1 MEIRRLPE
9 NLINQIAAGEVVE
22 RPASALKEL
31 IENSIDANA
40 TQIDIVLD
48 DGGKSL
54 ISVSDNGIGIE
65 KNHIGLAVERHATSK
80 LPTNNL
86 NKINFLGFRGEA
98 LPSIA
103 AVSQLNIQTKSK
115 NSNDAWALDVAA
127 GNFDEI
133 YPSSRQIGTII
144 SVKNLFYATPARLK
158 FLKSSNLERSYC
170 HQIVLKQAL
179 VNPLIGFRLQADGR
193 ELLNIKPENER
204 DTNKSFLNRIRNILG
219 KNFAD
224 EAIKIKN
231 SKAIKNQGFAKINGF
246 IGLPTLNKSNYSQQY
261 LFINGRSI
269 QDRNLSG
276 AIRAAYRDTL
286 PKGRFPVFCLYIEVP
301 PEFIDVNVHPG
312 KTEVR
317 FEDNAII
324 RSLLVG
330 SISRELN
337 ISFSQTTSE
346 ISKQAVEKF
355 NTYNQIKLKD
365 NFGNNE
371 NFFSNNDLEPSI
383 KTIKE
388 TDNFEEQQV
397 IDQND
402 DFPLGVALAQFSKNY
417 IISRNSEGIVI
428 VDQHAAHERLVLEK
442 MKAARENKSLEKQIL
457 LLPEVINLAPTP
469 LEMILENVELL
480 SDIGFIIEPFGEGMI
495 IVREV
500 PALIGDADIKQIIID
515 LGDDLS
521 STGLPTS
528 YHAKIDL
535 ILGNIACHR
544 SVRSGRS
551 LNENEMNQLLRE
563 MERTPN
569 SGQCNHGRPTSISLS
584 LKDIE
589 KLLHCYFQQI
599 YSYEF

>member
-65 KNHIGLAVERHATSK
+65 KNHIGLAIERHATSK
-80 LPTNNL
+80 LPTNDL

-115 NSNDAWALDVAA
+115 NLNDAWALDVAA

-133 YPSSRQIGTII
+133 YPSSRQAGTII

-170 HQIVLKQAL
+170 HQIVLKLAL

-193 ELLNIKPENER
+193 ELLNINSEKEL
-204 DTNKSFLNRIRNILG
+204 DTDTCFLNRIRNILG

-355 NTYNQIKLKD
+355 NTYNEIKLNK
-365 NFGNNE
+365 NYVKNK

-383 KTIKE
+383 KPIKE
-388 TDNFEEQQV
+388 TDNFEEQQA

-442 MKAARENKSLEKQIL
+442 MKAAREDKSLEKQIL

-480 SDIGFIIEPFGEGMI
+480 SEIGFIIEPFGEGMI

-521 STGLPTS
+521 SAGLPTS
-528 YHAKIDL
+528 YLAKVDL

-589 KLLHCYFQQI
+589 KLFNRT
-599 YSYEF
+599 

>member
-22 RPASALKEL
+22 RPASGLKEL

-589 KLLHCYFQQI
+589 KLFNRT
-599 YSYEF
+599 

>member
-1 MEIRRLPE
+1 
-9 NLINQIAAGEVVE
+9 
-22 RPASALKEL
+22 
-31 IENSIDANA
+31 
-40 TQIDIVLD
+40 
-48 DGGKSL
+48 
-54 ISVSDNGIGIE
+54 
-65 KNHIGLAVERHATSK
+65 
-80 LPTNNL
+80 
-86 NKINFLGFRGEA
+86 

-144 SVKNLFYATPARLK
+144 SVKNLSYATPARLK

-589 KLLHCYFQQI
+589 KLFNRT
-599 YSYEF
+599 

>member
-48 DGGKSL
+48 EGGKSL

-193 ELLNIKPENER
+193 ELLNIKPENDLE
-204 DTNKSFLNRIRNILG
+204 TEKYFLNRIRNILG

-324 RSLLVG
+324 RSLIVG

-355 NTYNQIKLKD
+355 NTYNQIKLQD
-365 NFGNNE
+365 NYRNNE

-383 KTIKE
+383 KPIKE

-480 SDIGFIIEPFGEGMI
+480 SEIGFIIEPFGEGMI

-521 STGLPTS
+521 SAGLPTS
-528 YHAKIDL
+528 YLAKVDL

-589 KLLHCYFQQI
+589 KLFNRT
-599 YSYEF
+599 

>member
-40 TQIDIVLD
+40 TQIDIVLN

-355 NTYNQIKLKD
+355 NTYNQIKLQD
-365 NFGNNE
+365 NYRNNE

-383 KTIKE
+383 KPIKE

-521 STGLPTS
+521 SAGLPTS
-528 YHAKIDL
+528 YLAKVDL

-589 KLLHCYFQQI
+589 KLFNRT
-599 YSYEF
+599 

>member
-324 RSLLVG
+324 RSLIVG

-337 ISFSQTTSE
+337 ISFSQTTGE

-388 TDNFEEQQV
+388 TDNFEEQQI

-589 KLLHCYFQQI
+589 KLFNRT
-599 YSYEF
+599 

>member
-48 DGGKSL
+48 EGGKSL

-204 DTNKSFLNRIRNILG
+204 DTEKSFLNRIRNILG

-324 RSLLVG
+324 RSLIVG

-383 KTIKE
+383 KPIKE

-397 IDQND
+397 IEND

-480 SDIGFIIEPFGEGMI
+480 SEIGFIIEPFGEGMI

-528 YHAKIDL
+528 YHAKVDL

-589 KLLHCYFQQI
+589 KLFNRT
-599 YSYEF
+599 

>member
-204 DTNKSFLNRIRNILG
+204 DTDKSFLNRIRNILG

-324 RSLLVG
+324 RSLIVG

-365 NFGNNE
+365 TYGNNE
-371 NFFSNNDLEPSI
+371 NFFINNDLEPSI
-383 KTIKE
+383 KPIKE

-528 YHAKIDL
+528 YHSKIDL

-589 KLLHCYFQQI
+589 KLFNRT
-599 YSYEF
+599 

>member
-48 DGGKSL
+48 EGGKSL

-133 YPSSRQIGTII
+133 YPSSRQAGTII

-204 DTNKSFLNRIRNILG
+204 DTDKSFLNRIRNILG

-480 SDIGFIIEPFGEGMI
+480 SEIGFIIEPFGEGMI

-528 YHAKIDL
+528 YHAKVDL

-589 KLLHCYFQQI
+589 KLFNRT
-599 YSYEF
+599 

>member
-48 DGGKSL
+48 EGGKSL

-388 TDNFEEQQV
+388 TDNFEEQQI

-589 KLLHCYFQQI
+589 KLFNRT
-599 YSYEF
+599 

>member
-204 DTNKSFLNRIRNILG
+204 ETEKYFLNRIRNILG

-355 NTYNQIKLKD
+355 NTYNQIKLQD
-365 NFGNNE
+365 NYGNNE

-383 KTIKE
+383 KPIKE

-480 SDIGFIIEPFGEGMI
+480 SEIGFIIEPFGEGMI

-589 KLLHCYFQQI
+589 KLFNRT
-599 YSYEF
+599 

>member
-40 TQIDIVLD
+40 TQIDIVLNN
-48 DGGKSL
+48 GGKSL

-65 KNHIGLAVERHATSK
+65 KKHIILAVERHATSK
-80 LPTNNL
+80 LPTNDL
-86 NKINFLGFRGEA
+86 NKIEFLGFRGEA

-103 AVSQLNIQTKSK
+103 AVSQLNIQTKSNK
-115 NSNDAWALDVAA
+115 SEDAWALDVVA
-127 GNFDEI
+127 GKFDDI
-133 YPSSRQIGTII
+133 YPSPRQLGTII
-144 SVKNLFYATPARLK
+144 SVKNLFFATPARLK

-179 VNPLIGFRLQADGR
+179 VNPKIGFRLQADGQ
-193 ELLNIKPENER
+193 ELLNIKPESEIGSNEG
-204 DTNKSFLNRIRNILG
+204 FLNRIRNILG

-224 EAIKIKN
+224 EAIEINN
-231 SKAIKNQGFAKINGF
+231 SKTFKNQDFLKITGF

-261 LFINGRSI
+261 LFINRRSI

-286 PKGRFPVFCLYIEVP
+286 PKGRFPIFCLYIDVP
-301 PEFIDVNVHPG
+301 PKFIDVNVHPG

-324 RSLLVG
+324 RSLIVG

-337 ISFSQTTSE
+337 IHSSQTSSE
-346 ISKQAVEKF
+346 LSKQAIEKF
-355 NTYNQIKLKD
+355 NTYNEIKVND
-365 NFGNNE
+365 NYE
-371 NFFSNNDLEPSI
+371 KVESFFSKNDFLPSVRPVNKNNDLQGQRLDHQDE
-383 KTIKE
+383 
-388 TDNFEEQQV
+388 
-397 IDQND
+397 
-402 DFPLGVALAQFSKNY
+402 DFPLGVVLAQFSKNY
-417 IISRNSEGIVI
+417 IISRNSQGIVI

-442 MKAARENKSLEKQIL
+442 MKAARENKSIEKQIL
-457 LLPEVINLAPTP
+457 LLPEVINLDPTP
-469 LEMILENVELL
+469 LEIILENVELL
-480 SDIGFIIEPFGEGMI
+480 SEIGFDIEPFGEGMI

-500 PALIGDADIKQIIID
+500 PSLLGDADIKQIIID

-521 STGLPTS
+521 SSGMPTS
-528 YHAKIDL
+528 YIAKIDL

-544 SVRSGRS
+544 SVRSGRV

-563 MERTPN
+563 MENTPN

-589 KLLHCYFQQI
+589 KLFNRI
-599 YSYEF
+599 

>member
-9 NLINQIAAGEVVE
+9 NLINQIAAGEVIE

-31 IENSIDANA
+31 VENSIDAKA
-40 TQIDIVLD
+40 TQIDIVLN
-48 DGGKSL
+48 DGGKTL

-65 KNHIGLAVERHATSK
+65 KNHIVLAVERHATSK
-80 LPTNNL
+80 LPSNDL
-86 NKINFLGFRGEA
+86 NKIEFLGFRGEA

-103 AVSQLNIQTKSK
+103 AVSQLNIQTKSNK
-115 NSNDAWALDVAA
+115 SEDAWALDVVA
-127 GNFDEI
+127 GKFNDI
-133 YPSSRQIGTII
+133 YPSPRQLGTII
-144 SVKNLFYATPARLK
+144 SVKNLFFATPARLK

-170 HQIVLKQAL
+170 QQIVLKQAL
-179 VNPLIGFRLQADGR
+179 VNPKIGFRLQADGK
-193 ELLNIKPENER
+193 ELLNIKPESVINSDEYV
-204 DTNKSFLNRIRNILG
+204 LNRIRNILG
-219 KNFAD
+219 KSFAD
-224 EAIKIKN
+224 EAIKINN
-231 SKAIKNQGFAKINGF
+231 SKTFKNLNFLKIDGF

-286 PKGRFPVFCLYIEVP
+286 PKGRFPIFCLFINVP

-324 RSLLVG
+324 RSLIVG

-337 ISFSQTTSE
+337 IHSSQTSSE
-346 ISKQAVEKF
+346 LSKQAIKKF
-355 NTYNQIKLKD
+355 NTYNEIKVND
-365 NFGNNE
+365 NYE
-371 NFFSNNDLEPSI
+371 KVQSFFSKNDFGPSVKPISKNNDL
-383 KTIKE
+383 
-388 TDNFEEQQV
+388 Q
-397 IDQND
+397 DQRLD
-402 DFPLGVALAQFSKNY
+402 DQDKDFPLGVALAQFSKNY
-417 IISRNSEGIVI
+417 IISRNSQGIVI

-442 MKAARENKSLEKQIL
+442 MKAARENKSIEKQIL
-457 LLPEVINLAPTP
+457 LLPEVINLDPTP
-469 LEMILENVELL
+469 LEMIIENVDLL
-480 SDIGFIIEPFGEGMI
+480 SEIGFEIEPFGEGMI

-500 PALIGDADIKQIIID
+500 PSLLGDADIKQIIID

-521 STGLPTS
+521 SSGLPIS
-528 YHAKIDL
+528 YIAKIDL

-544 SVRSGRS
+544 SVRSGRV

-563 MERTPN
+563 MENTPN

-589 KLLHCYFQQI
+589 NLFNRT
-599 YSYEF
+599 

>member
-204 DTNKSFLNRIRNILG
+204 ETEKYFLNRIRNILG

-324 RSLLVG
+324 RSLIVG

-355 NTYNQIKLKD
+355 NTYNQIKLQD
-365 NFGNNE
+365 NYRNNE

-383 KTIKE
+383 KPIKE

-480 SDIGFIIEPFGEGMI
+480 SEIGFIIEPFGEGMI

-528 YHAKIDL
+528 YHAKVDL

-589 KLLHCYFQQI
+589 KLFNRT
-599 YSYEF
+599 

>member
-9 NLINQIAAGEVVE
+9 NLINQIAAGEVIE

-31 IENSIDANA
+31 IENSIDAKA
-40 TQIDIVLD
+40 TQIDIVLN
-48 DGGKSL
+48 DGGKTL

-65 KNHIGLAVERHATSK
+65 KNHIVLAVERHATSK
-80 LPTNNL
+80 LPTNDL
-86 NKINFLGFRGEA
+86 NKIEFLGFRGEA
-98 LPSIA
+98 IPSIA
-103 AVSQLNIQTKSK
+103 AVSQLNIQTKSNK
-115 NSNDAWALDVAA
+115 SEDAWALDVVA
-127 GNFDEI
+127 GKFNDI
-133 YPSSRQIGTII
+133 YPSPRQLGTII
-144 SVKNLFYATPARLK
+144 SVKNLFFATPARLK

-170 HQIVLKQAL
+170 QQIVLKQAL
-179 VNPLIGFRLQADGR
+179 VNPKIGFRLQADGK
-193 ELLNIKPENER
+193 ELLNIKPESVINSDEYV
-204 DTNKSFLNRIRNILG
+204 LNRIRNILG
-219 KNFAD
+219 KSFAD
-224 EAIKIKN
+224 EAIKINN
-231 SKAIKNQGFAKINGF
+231 SKTFKNQNFLKINGF

-286 PKGRFPVFCLYIEVP
+286 PKGRFPIFCLFIDVP

-324 RSLLVG
+324 RSLIVG

-337 ISFSQTTSE
+337 IHSSQTSSE
-346 ISKQAVEKF
+346 LSKQAIEKF
-355 NTYNQIKLKD
+355 NTYNEIKVND
-365 NFGNNE
+365 NYE
-371 NFFSNNDLEPSI
+371 KVQSFFSKNDFGPSVKPISKNNDL
-383 KTIKE
+383 
-388 TDNFEEQQV
+388 Q
-397 IDQND
+397 DQRLD
-402 DFPLGVALAQFSKNY
+402 DQDKDFPLGVALAQFSKNY
-417 IISRNSEGIVI
+417 IISRNSQGIVI

-442 MKAARENKSLEKQIL
+442 MKAARENKSIEKQIL
-457 LLPEVINLAPTP
+457 LLPEVINLDPTP
-469 LEMILENVELL
+469 LEMIIENVELL
-480 SDIGFIIEPFGEGMI
+480 SEIGFEIEPFGEGMI

-500 PALIGDADIKQIIID
+500 PSLLGDADIKQIIID

-521 STGLPTS
+521 SSGLPTS
-528 YHAKIDL
+528 YIAKIDL

-544 SVRSGRS
+544 SVRSGRV

-563 MERTPN
+563 MENTPN

-589 KLLHCYFQQI
+589 NLFNRT
-599 YSYEF
+599 